1 MGTVDTSVPGL
12 YDLVYTVSDAKGNTA
27 AAERTVQVLEA
38 DDSGDEDHQGGT
50 GGGSQTG
57 GTGGQSG
64 SADPNGSGSGSGQK
78 PGGSHQGTSPDT
90 GDPLGTQTPLYGAGI
105 LAGMAGI
112 VLALRKKA
120 SGVFRR
126 NK

>member
-12 YDLVYTVSDAKGNTA
+12 YDLVYTVSDEKGNTA

-64 SADPNGSGSGSGQK
+64 SADPTGPAAVRVRSRAAAIREPHPI
-78 PGGSHQGTSPDT
+78 PGIPWE
-90 GDPLGTQTPLYGAGI
+90 
-105 LAGMAGI
+105 
-112 VLALRKKA
+112 LRCLFTA
-120 SGVFRR
+120 PESWQLWRELSWH
-126 NK
+126 